1 MFCTRFWRDPA
12 PSKLF
17 CLLAALVFW
26 VGCDSAKVESP
37 NPSPDSEV
45 TQPVSQETSPSQGTF
60 DAASSHGETGS
71 ADAAESPS
79 HLEASQVNSP
89 EEMSPPALAPLPS
102 PAELEMAAPPA
113 NETSPVLP
121 PLPKPG
127 ESAEVAEA
135 AEESAVMP
143 TLEPEPKPVASPDDK
158 AIQAADSP
166 RSPLPR
172 KQVEEKSPRPFSENP
187 LREGTDDFP
196 AVAGMEKPVIQP
208 PDSSEA
214 APSGIKPVA
223 ETPEKARKKPSQGK
237 HSGETFDP
245 IAANGEIFVGWKKPK
260 LALLISGRQDGY
272 LEPCGCAGLDRM
284 KGGLTRRHSLF
295 KQLEADGWPVVG
307 LDVGGL
313 VKGFGRQAELK
324 FHLSVDAM
332 QKMGYDAIALGKSD
346 LRLPAGE
353 LLSRVASSEGA
364 PSPFLSANVA
374 VFGFDAKMT
383 ANHRIVDAGGL
394 RIGITAV
401 LGSQW
406 QKEINNT
413 DVEMA
418 APEAKLRE
426 ILPSLKER
434 SDLLVLLAHAT
445 MEESKSLAKAF
456 PEFDIVVTGGGNP
469 EPPEHVEI
477 LPRGTNPRGTIF
489 VEVGEKGMNAIVL
502 GIYDDGVIKDQRV
515 PLDSRFED
523 SRDMKEFMR
532 QYQQQLK
539 ADGLAGLGIRQV
551 PHPRAEELGRFV
563 GSKECESC
571 HEPSY
576 DVWKKTGHSDAWKT
590 LVELEVPRNY
600 DPECISCHVVGWHPT
615 EYFPYE
621 GGFLSEEETPELVDV
636 GCESCHGPGEK
647 HVKAEMGSD
656 EELQKKLQKAMRV
669 TKEQAQ
675 HDKNRWCLN
684 CHDLDNSPDF
694 NFEEYWPNV
703 EHSEDIWED
712 EK

>member
-1 MFCTRFWRDPA
+1 MLCKRFRRA
-12 PSKLF
+12 PDSLS
-17 CLLAALVFW
+17 LLCSLAVLVLLL
-26 VGCDSAKVESP
+26 GCDSGRSRSTDSPSGHEAVPGQAARSEASENASEADSSSTDSAESQP
-37 NPSPDSEV
+37 EPDPLPSDAGLGM
-45 TQPVSQETSPSQGTF
+45 TQP
-60 DAASSHGETGS
+60 A
-71 ADAAESPS
+71 
-79 HLEASQVNSP
+79 
-89 EEMSPPALAPLPS
+89 ALAPLPS
-102 PAELEMAAPPA
+102 PAELAQQEPTTEMAPA
-113 NETSPVLP
+113 ALP
-121 PLPKPG
+121 PLTDSPQIIETTEVPG
-127 ESAEVAEA
+127 KKALPEALPVPDTVAPNRPLPATDLPDSVVPPNEV
-135 AEESAVMP
+135 
-143 TLEPEPKPVASPDDK
+143 EPESPG
-158 AIQAADSP
+158 
-166 RSPLPR
+166 
-172 KQVEEKSPRPFSENP
+172 PFSENP

-196 AVAGMEKPVIQP
+196 VGTGMTESVPRPKQGGN
-208 PDSSEA
+208 A
-214 APSGIKPVA
+214 APSVIEPVVKA
-223 ETPEKARKKPSQGK
+223 PAKIARKKPSKGK
-237 HSGETFDP
+237 HSGEPFDP
-245 IAANGEIFVGWKKPK
+245 IAANGKIFVGWHKPK
-260 LALLISGRQDGY
+260 VALVISGRQDGY
-272 LEPCGCAGLDRM
+272 LEPCGCAGLERM

-295 KQLEADGWPVVG
+295 KELKADGWPVVG
-307 LDVGGL
+307 IDVGGL

-374 VFGFDAKMT
+374 VFGFEAGMT
-383 ANHRIVDAGGL
+383 ATHRIVDAGGL
-394 RIGITAV
+394 RIGITSI
-401 LGSQW
+401 LGSTW

-426 ILPSLKER
+426 VLPKLKER

-445 MEESKSLAKAF
+445 MDESKSLAEAF
-456 PEFDIVVTGGGNP
+456 PEFDIVVTGGGHP
-469 EPPEHVEI
+469 EPPEHVEVF
-477 LPRGTNPRGTIF
+477 PRGTNPRGTIF

-502 GIYDDGVIKDQRV
+502 GIYDDGTIKDQRV

-551 PHPRAEELGRFV
+551 PHPRAAELGKFV

-576 DVWKKTGHSDAWKT
+576 EVWKKTGHADAWKT

-600 DPECISCHVVGWHPT
+600 DPECISCHVIGWHPT

-621 GGFLSEEETPELVDV
+621 SGFLSENETPELIDV
-636 GCESCHGPGEK
+636 GCENCHGPGEK
-647 HVKAEMGSD
+647 HVEAEMGSD
-656 EELQKKLQKAMRV
+656 EELQKKLQKAMVV

-675 HDKNRWCLN
+675 HDKSRWCLN

-694 NFEEYWPNV
+694 DFEEYWPKV
-703 EHSEDIWED
+703 EHSEDIWEE